1 MKNKIK
7 TFIFFLY
14 NAASSVLTKKRAAIL
29 LYHSID
35 DNDVF
40 HSLSPKIFRKQM
52 EYLKRNRYNVIKL
65 EELER
70 MITVGQ
76 EIPKKTVALT
86 FDDGFL
92 SHYDNAFP
100 VLKEY
105 GFPATFFVCTGLLGS
120 EMNNSQNRPQL
131 TLDWRRLKEMNESAL
146 IDIEPHGITHME
158 LDSLKMEE
166 AEKEIKQS
174 KRELEEK
181 LNKKCFYYACPR
193 GKYNEKIISI
203 LRNNGFKAAVSVKE
217 GSVEAGDNLFELKR
231 NTKDSSCP
239 DNIQFC
245 ARLRGGVIIFNK
257 LMRR

>member
-1 MKNKIK
+1 M
-7 TFIFFLY
+7 
-14 NAASSVLTKKRAAIL
+14 

-181 LNKKCFYYACPR
+181 LNKKC
-193 GKYNEKIISI
+193 G
-203 LRNNGFKAAVSVKE
+203 
-217 GSVEAGDNLFELKR
+217 
-231 NTKDSSCP
+231 
-239 DNIQFC
+239 
-245 ARLRGGVIIFNK
+245 
-257 LMRR
+257 